1 MNNISAGCTDSSNS
15 SFTTTIDFAMSPAV
29 RKESGKKLITSKSV
43 LLRFAQHP
51 ASPRSNKG
59 RAAWMPSS
67 NFKFINSIVR
77 LVEDSVRVQI

>member
-29 RKESGKKLITSKSV
+29 RKEKLITSKSV

-51 ASPRSNKG
+51 ASPLSNKG